1 MSRGSSDPKWE
12 IDGLGIMRCGL
23 MEAQGDR
30 TGAGTRWGSR
40 VCCGRVSPQWRQYC
54 CTRSSPFGDLRP
66 TGYRPVLFC
75 MFPESVKSSHYSAS
89 LHGGLVRPAQ
99 NAGLGARGRAR
110 QFRLGDEPLRLP
122 AMPAHRPAVRSS
134 WAASRRCAS
143 SARRLR
149 AAFLQCA
156 RSRDRCDRRGQ

>member
-1 MSRGSSDPKWE
+1 
-12 IDGLGIMRCGL
+12 MRCGL

-110 QFRLGDEPLRLP
+110 QFRLGDEPLACPLCQRTGQL
-122 AMPAHRPAVRSS
+122 
-134 WAASRRCAS
+134 
-143 SARRLR
+143 SALLGQHLADSLHLR
-149 AAFLQCA
+149 ADSAQLFFNPLVAAIDVIDAIDNRLAIGNQ
-156 RSRDRCDRRGQ
+156 RSKD